1 MKEQSWL
8 VSYSNSAA
16 AGPLLLFRIIEA
28 GLSASI
34 TQKIVDISRK
44 NRDLHAEL
52 AREKNKTQRAQEQ
65 ISELKELIKSHEV
78 STEI

>member
-8 VSYSNSAA
+8 VSYTNSAA

-52 AREKNKTQRAQEQ
+52 AREKNKTQRAHEQ